1 MFDSPLLTAY
11 VAAIVLFLGTPGP
24 VTVLVASAS
33 AQDGFWAGLKTVVG
47 TNTAS
52 LVLIALSFAILQGVF
67 SASETAL
74 HWLTLVGSLYLLHFA
89 AELLRHP
96 PQLGQAPEN
105 AAAQPNRRHFRQGFL
120 IALSNPKDI
129 LFFIAFFPTFLGIFP
144 SSRTTS
150 MLLLALIWVLLDYTI
165 LCAYSLLFSRLKH
178 SRAIRAIHTL
188 SAILLALVALYALY
202 ATATALLD
210 G

>member
-11 VAAIVLFLGTPGP
+11 VAAIVLFLGTPGL

-33 AQDGFWAGLKTVVG
+33 ARDGFWAGLKTVVG

-67 SASETAL
+67 SVSETAL
-74 HWLTLVGSLYLLHFA
+74 NWLTLAGALYLLHFSLD
-89 AELLRHP
+89 LLRHP

-165 LCAYSLLFSRLKH
+165 LCAYSLLFSRIQHARVL
-178 SRAIRAIHTL
+178 RVIHTL
-188 SAILLALVALYALY
+188 AGTLLALVALYALY
-202 ATATALLD
+202 VTARALLT

>member
-1 MFDSPLLTAY
+1 MLDYALLTAY

-33 AQDGFWAGLKTVVG
+33 AQDGFWAGLKTVIG

-52 LVLIALSFAILQGVF
+52 LLLIALSFAILQGVF
-67 SASETAL
+67 SVSETAL
-74 HWLTLVGSLYLLHFA
+74 NWLTLAGSLYLLHFA
-89 AELLRHP
+89 LDLLRHP
-96 PQLGQAPEN
+96 PQIGQAPEN
-105 AAAQPNRRHFRQGFL
+105 AAAKPSRQHFRQGFL
-120 IALSNPKDI
+120 VAISNPKDI

-150 MLLLALIWVLLDYTI
+150 MLLLALIWVLLDYAI
-165 LCAYSLLFSRLKH
+165 LSTYSLLFSRIQH
-178 SRAIRAIHTL
+178 ARALRVIHTL
-188 SAILLALVALYALY
+188 SGVLLALVALYALY